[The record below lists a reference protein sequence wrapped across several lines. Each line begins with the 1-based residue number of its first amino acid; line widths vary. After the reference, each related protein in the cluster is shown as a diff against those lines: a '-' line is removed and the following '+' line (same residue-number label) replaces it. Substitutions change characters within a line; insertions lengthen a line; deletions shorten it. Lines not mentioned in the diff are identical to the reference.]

1 MAIRHTMGFG
11 AAVALFC
18 LHNAAYADVQAGV
31 DAWRGG
37 DYAQAISEWQPLA
50 DAGDPDAQFNLGQA
64 YKLGRGVPQ
73 DMSRARD
80 LFGLAA
86 AQGHLQAEANYG
98 LILFQEGNREQAMP
112 YIIRAA
118 EAGEPRAQY
127 IYGTALFNGDLA
139 PRDWPRAY
147 ALMTNASEA
156 GIPQAGASLQQ
167 MDSYIPIE
175 QREQGREMATQMA
188 EANPTTPV
196 GVSPPPAPAPAPAP
210 VVAAAPTVTPPAA
223 PAPSSTFTPVEIPA
237 PVETPPVVAPP
248 VPTPAPTP
256 VAVAQAAPTPPPVA
270 TPVPAPPAATPAPVP
285 APSAATP
292 APAPAATTGDWR
304 IQLGAFS
311 QRPRAEAL
319 WRRVSSQSSTLAA
332 LQPYLVRAGAITRLQ
347 AGPFQTRAEAQ
358 RACRAATQA
367 GSECITVRRR

>member
-1 MAIRHTMGFG
+1 MAIRHTTAFG

-18 LHNAAYADVQAGV
+18 LHNAANADVQAGV

-37 DYAQAISEWQPLA
+37 DYAQAVSEWQPLA
-50 DAGDPDAQFNLGQA
+50 DTGDPDAQFNLGQA

-73 DMSRARD
+73 DMGRARD

-112 YIIRAA
+112 YIVRAA

-156 GIPQAGASLQQ
+156 GIPQASASLQQ
-167 MDSYIPIE
+167 MDSYIPVE
-175 QREQGREMATQMA
+175 QREQGREMASQMA
-188 EANPTTPV
+188 AANPTTPV
-196 GVSPPPAPAPAPAP
+196 GVSPPPVPAPTPAPAS

-223 PAPSSTFTPVEIPA
+223 PAPSSTFTPVEVPA
-237 PVETPPVVAPP
+237 PVVTPPVQTPP
-248 VPTPAPTP
+248 VPTPAP
-256 VAVAQAAPTPPPVA
+256 VATAQADPAPPPPPVF
-270 TPVPAPPAATPAPVP
+270 VPAPAPPTTTAASPPAPAPAPVP
-285 APSAATP
+285 AAR
-292 APAPAATTGDWR
+292 TGDWR

-311 QRPRAEAL
+311 ERPRAEAL
-319 WRRVSSQSSTLAA
+319 WRRVSSQSSALAA
-332 LQPYLVRAGAITRLQ
+332 LQPYLVRAGPYTRLQ

>member
-1 MAIRHTMGFG
+1 MAIRHTTALG
-11 AAVALFC
+11 AALALFC
-18 LHNAAYADVQAGV
+18 VQDAAYADVQAGV
-31 DAWRGG
+31 EAWRGG
-37 DYAQAISEWQPLA
+37 DYAQAVSEWQPLA

-73 DMSRARD
+73 DMARARD

-98 LILFQEGNREQAMP
+98 LILFQDGNREQAMP

-156 GIPQAGASLQQ
+156 GIPQASASLQQ
-167 MDSYIPIE
+167 MDSYIPVE
-175 QREQGREMATQMA
+175 QRDQGREMATAMA
-188 EANPTTPV
+188 QANQTTPV
-196 GVSPPPAPAPAPAP
+196 GVSPPPVPTPAPAPAP
-210 VVAAAPTVTPPAA
+210 VVAAAPAVTPPPA
-223 PAPSSTFTPVEIPA
+223 PAPTSTFTPVEVPA
-237 PVETPPVVAPP
+237 PVETPPV
-248 VPTPAPTP
+248 PTPPAPAP
-256 VAVAQAAPTPPPVA
+256 VAMAEATPPPVA
-270 TPVPAPPAATPAPVP
+270 TPAPTPPPAAAPAPTPP
-285 APSAATP
+285 AAAPAP

-311 QRPRAEAL
+311 ERPRAEAL
-319 WRRVSSQSSTLAA
+319 WRRLSSQSSALAA
-332 LQPYLVRAGAITRLQ
+332 LQPYLVRAGPFTRLQ

-358 RACRAATQA
+358 RACRAAAQA

>member
-1 MAIRHTMGFG
+1 MAIRHTTAIG

-31 DAWRGG
+31 EAWRGG
-37 DYAQAISEWQPLA
+37 DYAQAVSEWQPLA
-50 DAGDPDAQFNLGQA
+50 EAGDPDAQFNLGQA

-73 DMSRARD
+73 DMGRARD

-86 AQGHLQAEANYG
+86 AQGHLQADANYG

-112 YIIRAA
+112 YIVRAA

-156 GIPQAGASLQQ
+156 GIPQASASLQQ
-167 MDSYIPIE
+167 MDVYIPIE

-188 EANPTTPV
+188 AANPTTPV
-196 GVSPPPAPAPAPAP
+196 GVSPPPVPAPASAP
-210 VVAAAPTVTPPAA
+210 VVAAAPAVTPT
-223 PAPSSTFTPVEIPA
+223 PAPSSTFTPVE
-237 PVETPPVVAPP
+237 V
-248 VPTPAPTP
+248 
-256 VAVAQAAPTPPPVA
+256 PPPVA
-270 TPVPAPPAATPAPVP
+270 APPVSPPVAVPPVSAPPVQVAAPAPAPVP
-285 APSAATP
+285 APVINVPSSPVGTTTA
-292 APAPAATTGDWR
+292 APAARTGDWR

-311 QRPRAEAL
+311 ERPRAEAL
-319 WRRVSSQSSTLAA
+319 WRRLANQSSALAA
-332 LQPYLVRAGAITRLQ
+332 LQPYLVRAGTLTRLQ

-358 RACRAATQA
+358 RACRSAAQA

>member
-1 MAIRHTMGFG
+1 MAIG

-37 DYAQAISEWQPLA
+37 DYAQAVSEWQPLA

-112 YIIRAA
+112 YIVRAA

-147 ALMTNASEA
+147 ALMTNASAA
-156 GIPQAGASLQQ
+156 GIPQASASLQQ

-175 QREQGREMATQMA
+175 QREQGREMASQMA

-196 GVSPPPAPAPAPAP
+196 GVSPR
-210 VVAAAPTVTPPAA
+210 PAA
-223 PAPSSTFTPVEIPA
+223 PSRRLRFRRRLQLRRFRHLSPFHQSPPRRYRLLRQHQRQHHRRRRWWSMYRHHPWARQRRHRQREPAIGGSSWVRSAKDRAPKPCGAALPTNLRRSQPSSPIWS
-237 PVETPPVVAPP
+237 
-248 VPTPAPTP
+248 VPDP
-256 VAVAQAAPTPPPVA
+256 
-270 TPVPAPPAATPAPVP
+270 
-285 APSAATP
+285 
-292 APAPAATTGDWR
+292 
-304 IQLGAFS
+304 
-311 QRPRAEAL
+311 
-319 WRRVSSQSSTLAA
+319 
-332 LQPYLVRAGAITRLQ
+332 
-347 AGPFQTRAEAQ
+347 
-358 RACRAATQA
+358 
-367 GSECITVRRR
+367 